1 MTSMDAINKRLGA
14 KTIQILAP
22 ISFMLPFNGRRV
34 CAPPLDRTQC
44 FLSILFLLTSIRS
57 LFLSSSLSLETQGS
71 TKRELPATRIQANL
85 WSTCPQFAFTEC
97 FICME
102 EYLRGHLARPESFH
116 SLASEWRGHYCLTL
130 WVVHKEPVL
139 HSLTRSL
146 GCCSHNCHSLT
157 SWRSYRAEPET
168 NTSLGLAKWL
178 HFSLGDSH
186 ETSTK
191 ICSECLVCA
200 NTWRLWRQL
209 GQPLLFGKLSL
220 HRRWGNPGASQSKLG
235 RLLNQKMRYQ
245 EQDRRLYS

>member
-1 MTSMDAINKRLGA
+1 M
-14 KTIQILAP
+14 
-22 ISFMLPFNGRRV
+22 
-34 CAPPLDRTQC
+34 
-44 FLSILFLLTSIRS
+44 LSIKDWGQKLFRSWLSFPLCWPLMERNASFPFCFFLPQSIVFS
-57 LFLSSSLSLETQGS
+57 FP
-71 TKRELPATRIQANL
+71 LPSRWKHRAAPNMSCLPHAFKLIL
-85 WSTCPQFAFTEC
+85 WNTCPQFAFTEC

-102 EYLRGHLARPESFH
+102 EYLQGHLARPESFP

-168 NTSLGLAKWL
+168 NTSLGLEKWL

-191 ICSECLVCA
+191 ICSDCLFCA
-200 NTWRLWRQL
+200 NTWRLGRQL
-209 GQPLLFGKLSL
+209 GQPLLFGKLSP

-245 EQDRRLYS
+245 EQDRRIYS

>member
-1 MTSMDAINKRLGA
+1 MLSIKDWGQKLFR
-14 KTIQILAP
+14 
-22 ISFMLPFNGRRV
+22 SWLPF
-34 CAPPLDRTQC
+34 PLCCPLMDGVSAHLLLIERNASFPFC
-44 FLSILFLLTSIRS
+44 FFLPQSVIEDYVI
-57 LFLSSSLSLETQGS
+57 LSSSLSLETQGS

-146 GCCSHNCHSLT
+146 DCCSHNCHSLT

-168 NTSLGLAKWL
+168 NTSLGLEKWL

-191 ICSECLVCA
+191 ICSECLFCA
-200 NTWRLWRQL
+200 NSWRLWRQL
-209 GQPLLFGKLSL
+209 GQPLFFGKLSL